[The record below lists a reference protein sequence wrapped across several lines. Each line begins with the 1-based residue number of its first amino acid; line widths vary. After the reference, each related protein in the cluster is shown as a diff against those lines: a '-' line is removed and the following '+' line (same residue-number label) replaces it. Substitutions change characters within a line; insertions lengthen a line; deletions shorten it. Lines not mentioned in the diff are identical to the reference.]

1 MIANIAASAYATISM
16 NLSRAEFDEVKILKI
31 IFLIPI
37 VLLSFNDTIYCTYY
51 NLKLS
56 IKSIKNLLHNTGRRL
71 I

>member
-1 MIANIAASAYATISM
+1 M
-16 NLSRAEFDEVKILKI
+16 NLSRAEFDEVKMLKI